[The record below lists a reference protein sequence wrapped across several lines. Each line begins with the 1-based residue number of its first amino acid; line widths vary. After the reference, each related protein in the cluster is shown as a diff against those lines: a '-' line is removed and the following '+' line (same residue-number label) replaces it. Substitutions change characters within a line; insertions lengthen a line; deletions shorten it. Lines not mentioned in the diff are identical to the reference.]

1 MQREAKQI
9 EEFDNAGTISVVESS
24 LVESRRE
31 LVVKLLDSLIG
42 LRDNSIVTQFRV
54 LHIVVNW

>member
-1 MQREAKQI
+1 MPVL
-9 EEFDNAGTISVVESS
+9 SVVESS

-42 LRDNSIVTQFRV
+42 LRDNSIVTQFKSVAHCRELV
-54 LHIVVNW
+54 KCQWLCGGFY